1 MIIMIIIII
10 IIIAVVVIIVIV
22 ITITSCQVAGM
33 DAARTGASQS
43 LQPELLFGVPLVLA
57 GGALPAGQP
66 APHVC
71 SGT

>member
-1 MIIMIIIII
+1 MIKS
-10 IIIAVVVIIVIV
+10 ANKR
-22 ITITSCQVAGM
+22 TSAWMKACMSEVSGDAGM

-66 APHVC
+66 APNVC